1 MTQLE
6 RPIPSDHELEA
17 LLADTRALLAEKA
30 RWEDGQ
36 VNRDLDVLMHRVRGV
51 KRGSYAQVLRER
63 AQLWKQRKSKEAIEG
78 NNRSESDHSVSV
90 LPPWIG
96 GEDRPEQLADHLA
109 RIEAQ
114 ISQSESANQIGSY
127 EDEPNADSMI

>member
-51 KRGSYAQVLRER
+51 KRGSYSQVLRER

-78 NNRSESDHSVSV
+78 NNRTESPQSVSV
-90 LPPWIG
+90 LPPRIG
-96 GEDRPEQLADHLA
+96 EEDCPDQFADQLA
-109 RIEAQ
+109 RVEAQ

-127 EDEPNADSMI
+127 EDEPNAD